1 MEAKKLR
8 EKSNF
13 AENWNTEF
21 RKTRKKPN
29 FTENWNTETREKR
42 KLNESWNENRILYF
56 KFVKNNTAFNNS
68 LLQWRLLAS
77 LF

>member
-1 MEAKKLR
+1 MKAEKLH
-8 EKSNF
+8 EKQNF

-42 KLNESWNENRILYF
+42 KLNESWNNE
-56 KFVKNNTAFNNS
+56 A
-68 LLQWRLLAS
+68 Q
-77 LF
+77 